1 MPVAAVA
8 QSIPTTIA
16 QSVHSGFAATMMA
29 AASLFGLVLVA
40 LTFGY
45 RAAMDRIEN
54 TSDFRHF
61 GAWLWSS
68 GLTCCVYYAYCLLI
82 PAHLMVTNYSQTRI
96 IAWIIASCVFILAGH
111 VVETRALLRMGHE
124 DWDAFKR
131 VFAAQTA
138 IVVLIFVGFVAV
150 NVNAVSMASK
160 LTRFDELLVALAL
173 TLVLVSIRAV
183 LLVATS
189 FYAITLLYTY
199 EQEQKTCEFCGQRV
213 PGQAIK
219 CPYCH
224 STLQVE
230 AGQME
235 SDVP

>member
-1 MPVAAVA
+1 MPIAAVA
-8 QSIPTTIA
+8 QSVSTSIA
-16 QSVHSGFAATMMA
+16 QSVHTGFAATMMA

-45 RAAMDRIEN
+45 RAAMDRVE
-54 TSDFRHF
+54 SVGDFRHF
-61 GAWLWSS
+61 GAWMWSS

-82 PAHLMVTNYSQTRI
+82 PAHLMVTNYSQTRL
-96 IAWIIASCVFILAGH
+96 IAWITVSCVIILAGH
-111 VVETRALLRMGHE
+111 VVETRALFRMGHE
-124 DWDAFKR
+124 DWEAFKR
-131 VFAAQTA
+131 VFVAQTA
-138 IVVLIFVGFVAV
+138 IVVLIFASFLTVNLRAV
-150 NVNAVSMASK
+150 NLGSK
-160 LTRFDELLVALAL
+160 LARFDELLVALAL

-189 FYAITLLYTY
+189 FYAITLLYTC

-213 PGQAIK
+213 PGQAVK

-230 AGQME
+230 AGQTE
-235 SDVP
+235 RGLH